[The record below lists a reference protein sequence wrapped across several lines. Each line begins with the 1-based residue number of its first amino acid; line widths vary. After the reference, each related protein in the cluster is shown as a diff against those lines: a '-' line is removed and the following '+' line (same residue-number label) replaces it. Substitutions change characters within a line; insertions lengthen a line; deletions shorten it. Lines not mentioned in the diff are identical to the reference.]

1 MLEEAQDAPALMDE
15 LIADIETSLEAEAGI
30 TVDVLGVTVQDVAVA
45 PTPEP
50 TPEPTP
56 QPTAAAKTKPKPK
69 PYTRE
74 RDIESFGI
82 MSFGFAIVVFV
93 IISVVLYLN
102 SRYQGA
108 VLKTVSAQAQ
118 GVQKTKSQQF
128 ASLGPFKDIESN
140 VAPVG
145 SKEGPEIFPQPVV
158 PDDVSPVN
166 RPAPEQASDV
176 APTML
181 VTDDGSVSPAAP
193 ATIQAPEVETEGRT
207 VLCGQG
213 SCNQPCSGD
222 FKWAPSRILI

>member
-1 MLEEAQDAPALMDE
+1 
-15 LIADIETSLEAEAGI
+15 
-30 TVDVLGVTVQDVAVA
+30 
-45 PTPEP
+45 
-50 TPEPTP
+50 
-56 QPTAAAKTKPKPK
+56 
-69 PYTRE
+69 
-74 RDIESFGI
+74 

-93 IISVVLYLN
+93 IISVVLYFN
-102 SRYQGA
+102 SKWNTGA
-108 VLKTVSAQAQ
+108 MRTTVLAQAQ

-128 ASLGPFKDIESN
+128 ASLGPFKDVESN

-213 SCNQPCSGD
+213 CNQPCSGD